1 MFYSRAVFVVK
12 WSPILPFNPMI
23 HVWIPQ
29 VSKVFIYKNGVKR
42 TQTRQGL
49 AHFLICFAVLISGHN
64 KVPEDANKSIQEKE
78 ADTQKSLN
86 IDTLFLELSWKMTFG
101 ISNFLLWQFFLS
113 LSRSLF
119 RNLFFQFS
127 LLFLSFAE
135 AGVVVVVVKLNI
147 TKKKF
152 LAHTRIAQN

>member
-1 MFYSRAVFVVK
+1 MVK

-49 AHFLICFAVLISGHN
+49 AHFLICFAVLVSGHN

-86 IDTLFLELSWKMTFG
+86 IDTLFLEQS
-101 ISNFLLWQFFLS
+101 
-113 LSRSLF
+113 
-119 RNLFFQFS
+119 
-127 LLFLSFAE
+127 
-135 AGVVVVVVKLNI
+135 
-147 TKKKF
+147 
-152 LAHTRIAQN
+152 